1 MKCGEWLPMRWRCY
15 LVLAALGV
23 LHCSSP
29 DGGGATTGRGSTSTG
44 TGGATSGTGASSG
57 SAGTTGSGGAGG
69 NATGGSGGTT
79 TTGGTGATGG
89 QGGAGGSSGTGAT
102 GGGGGSGG
110 SAGSTGGTTGT
121 GGASGA
127 GGSGGSSGTGTGG
140 SAGTAGKGGSGTGG
154 GAGTGGTVGT
164 GGSAGTSGDGGVTP
178 DAAPPIACGDAGGG
192 PGAPFPPLTSYTAT
206 DGGFGSVVARNV
218 SDATSGP
225 VAIFRPSQYGQGGVR
240 HPIVVWGNGRTNTV
254 DIWARFLQRVASYG
268 FVVVAP
274 EQDMVTTAH
283 MNAGIDYVL
292 RLAADPNGT
301 DCGKI
306 DTTKLA
312 ATGYSMGGGGAIGVA
327 AGARITATFL
337 FAALGINNT
346 KNIKAPWAGT
356 FAENDEFF
364 AWSTIKPATL
374 ASPQPAFAAMITGT
388 THNNLPGN
396 AKSSEAYIGFLRWRF
411 MGDPAGKEMFVG
423 ASCKICT
430 DTAFGE
436 VVKTSTWDSL

>member
-1 MKCGEWLPMRWRCY
+1 MKRGPWLPMRWSGC
-15 LVLAALGV
+15 LVLGALGV
-23 LHCSSP
+23 LHCSSS

-44 TGGATSGTGASSG
+44 TGGATSGTGATAG
-57 SAGTTGSGGAGG
+57 TAGTTGSGGAGG

-79 TTGGTGATGG
+79 TTGGAGGTGATGG
-89 QGGAGGSSGTGAT
+89 QGGAGGSGGTGAT
-102 GGGGGSGG
+102 GGSGGAGG
-110 SAGSTGGTTGT
+110 SAGSTGGMAGK
-121 GGASGA
+121 GGAAGA

-140 SAGTAGKGGSGTGG
+140 SAGTSGKAGSA
-154 GAGTGGTVGT
+154 GAGGNAGT
-164 GGSAGTSGDGGVTP
+164 GGSAGTSGDGGITR

-192 PGAPFPPLTSYTAT
+192 PGAPFPPLTSYTAA

-225 VAIFRPSQYGQGGVR
+225 VAIFRPSKYGEAGVK
-240 HPIVVWGNGRTNTV
+240 HPVVVWGNGRTNTV

-312 ATGYSMGGGGAIGVA
+312 ATGYSMGGGGAVGVA
-327 AGARITATFL
+327 ADARITATFL

-364 AWSTIKPATL
+364 AWSTIKPAVT
-374 ASPQPAFAAMITGT
+374 ASPQPAFAGMITGT

-423 ASCKICT
+423 PSCKICT

-436 VVKTSTWDSL
+436 VVKTTTWDSL